1 MRKTS
6 SRLLEMGVARS
17 LTLLGLFLISGFAA
31 SAHAYTYDQN
41 FETWSSIQTP
51 PSGWLVGFNNNPN
64 GDQPQWFQGNSGVAN
79 PTDIG
84 YAFDAQ
90 SGTQNSFAAA
100 MYQATPGTAPAPGN
114 QISTWIFS
122 PVFTF
127 NNGDTV
133 SYWTRSATPSTDVY
147 YQDRMEVRLSVS
159 DTSTNIGA
167 TWSDV
172 GDFTTVL
179 QEVNPNLTQGGYPD
193 AWAQYTNTISG
204 LSGPTTGRIGF
215 RYFVTGVTDDLL
227 TTQANY
233 IGLDTFNTTANV
245 VPEPSS
251 FILMGMGLAALAYR
265 RRRSGSSN

>member
-17 LTLLGLFLISGFAA
+17 LTLLSLFLISGFTA

-100 MYQATPGTAPAPGN
+100 MYRATPDTAPAPGN
-114 QISTWIFS
+114 QISTWILS

-133 SYWTRSATPSTDVY
+133 SYWTRSATPSTEVY
-147 YQDRMEVRLSVS
+147 IQDRMEVRLSTS
-159 DTSTNIGA
+159 DASTNIGA
-167 TWSDV
+167 IWSDV

-179 QEVNPNLTQGGYPD
+179 QEINPNLTQGGYPD

-215 RYFVTGVTDDLL
+215 RYFVTDVTNDPF
-227 TTQANY
+227 TTQADY

-251 FILMGMGLAALAYR
+251 FILMGLGLAALAYR
-265 RRRSGSSN
+265 RRRSGLSN

>member
-6 SRLLEMGVARS
+6 SRLLEMGVARR
-17 LTLLGLFLISGFAA
+17 LTLLGLFMISGFAA

-41 FETWSSIQTP
+41 FETWPGTQTP

-64 GDQPQWFQGNSGVAN
+64 GDQPQWFQGNGG
-79 PTDIG
+79 G

-100 MYQATPGTAPAPGN
+100 MYNATPGTAPAPGN

-122 PVFTF
+122 PVLTF

-133 SYWTRSATPSTDVY
+133 SYWTRTATPSTEVY
-147 YQDRMEVRLSVS
+147 
-159 DTSTNIGA
+159 I
-167 TWSDV
+167 
-172 GDFTTVL
+172 
-179 QEVNPNLTQGGYPD
+179 
-193 AWAQYTNTISG
+193 QYTNTISG

-215 RYFVTGVTDDLL
+215 RYFVTDVTDDEM
-227 TTQANY
+227 TTQADY

-251 FILMGMGLAALAYR
+251 FILMGLGLAALAYR
-265 RRRSGSSN
+265 RRRSVSSN

>member
-6 SRLLEMGVARS
+6 SRLLEMGVARR

-41 FETWSSIQTP
+41 FETWSTIQSP
-51 PSGWLVGFNNNPN
+51 PTGWVVGFNNNPN
-64 GDQPQWFQGNSGVAN
+64 GDQPQWFQGNGG
-79 PTDIG
+79 G

-100 MYQATPGTAPAPGN
+100 MYRATPDTAPAPGN

-133 SYWTRSATPSTDVY
+133 SYWTRSATPSTEVY
-147 YQDRMEVRLSVS
+147 IQDRMEVRLSTS
-159 DTSTNIGA
+159 DASTNIGA

-179 QEVNPNLTQGGYPD
+179 QEINPNLTQGGYPD

-215 RYFVTGVTDDLL
+215 RYFVTDVTNDPF
-227 TTQANY
+227 TTQADY

-251 FILMGMGLAALAYR
+251 FILMGLGLAALAYR
-265 RRRSGSSN
+265 RRRSGLSN